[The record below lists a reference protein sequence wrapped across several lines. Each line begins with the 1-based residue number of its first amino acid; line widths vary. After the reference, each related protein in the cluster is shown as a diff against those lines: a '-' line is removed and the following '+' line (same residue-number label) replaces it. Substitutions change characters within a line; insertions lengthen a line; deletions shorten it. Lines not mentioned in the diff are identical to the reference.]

1 MMMERV
7 EGNTRRRR
15 GWRLENEDTPCVD
28 TYADYNSDYDRC
40 LIGCCH
46 PWGGRSALYGC
57 GSLGSLGSL
66 GSRGYR

>member
-40 LIGCCH
+40 LIG
-46 PWGGRSALYGC
+46 
-57 GSLGSLGSL
+57 
-66 GSRGYR
+66 